1 MSRTPGS
8 LYQKERSMRGFS
20 KWFGLAAVGVSLT
33 GCVSQSEF
41 KKVEAERNL
50 LREQVQTVRAEA
62 EEYRNQLGAVS
73 EQANAKD
80 EQITQLSSQKTELQA
95 QLDEINQQYAEALER
110 VNNPL
115 PAALTSELTDFASR
129 NGDVLSF
136 DSEKGIIKFKSD
148 VSFAPGSVELTPK
161 ALEAVTKLSKILNDK
176 GVADY
181 ELMIAGHTDAIQVN
195 RAETIKAGHRDN
207 WYLSAHRAIA
217 VGKAMQKN
225 AISAYRLAMVG
236 YADQRPVA
244 SNATE
249 DGRAKNRRV
258 ELIILP
264 SKAQAA
270 SAEWLKTGKAG
281 QKKASGKSTS
291 TDGTAHTEQAPAFNK

>member
-1 MSRTPGS
+1 M
-8 LYQKERSMRGFS
+8 RSMS
-20 KWFGLAAVGVSLT
+20 KWFGLAAVGLSLT

-50 LREQVQTVRAEA
+50 LRDQVQTVRAEA

-73 EQANAKD
+73 EQATEKD
-80 EQITQLSSQKTELQA
+80 QQITALSSEKTELQT
-95 QLDEINQQYAEALER
+95 QLDEINKQYAEALER
-110 VNNPL
+110 ASNPL
-115 PAALTSELTDFASR
+115 PAALTSELTEFAER

-136 DSEKGIIKFKSD
+136 DKERGMIKFKSD
-148 VSFAPGSVELTPK
+148 VSFAPGSVELTAK
-161 ALEAVTKLSKILNDK
+161 ATEAITKLSKILNDK

-181 ELMIAGHTDAIQVN
+181 ELMIAGHTDSIQVN

-217 VGKAMQKN
+217 VGKSLQKN
-225 AISAYRLAMVG
+225 QVSAFRLAMVG
-236 YADQRPVA
+236 YADQRPIA
-244 SNATE
+244 SNMTD

-264 SKAQAA
+264 SKATAA

-281 QKKASGKSTS
+281 NKKASASSTK
-291 TDGTAHTEQAPAFNK
+291 DAAAHTDSAPAYNK

>member
-1 MSRTPGS
+1 
-8 LYQKERSMRGFS
+8 MRNIS
-20 KWFGLAAVGVSLT
+20 KWFGLAAVGFTLT

-50 LREQVQTVRAEA
+50 LRDQVQTVRAEA

-73 EQANAKD
+73 EQANEKD
-80 EQITQLSSQKTELQA
+80 QQITALSSEKTELQS
-95 QLDEINQQYAEALER
+95 QLDEINKQYAEALER
-110 VNNPL
+110 GSPL
-115 PAALTSELTDFASR
+115 PAALTSELTNFAST
-129 NGDVLSF
+129 NADVLSF
-136 DSEKGIIKFKSD
+136 DSERGIIKFKSD
-148 VSFAPGSVELTPK
+148 VSFAPGSVELTAK
-161 ALEAVTKLSKILNDK
+161 ATEAIAKLSKILNDK

-181 ELMIAGHTDAIQVN
+181 ELMIAGHTDSIQVN

-217 VGKAMQKN
+217 VGKSLQKN
-225 AISAYRLAMVG
+225 QVSAFRLAMVG
-236 YADQRPVA
+236 YADQRPIA
-244 SNATE
+244 SNMTD

-264 SKAQAA
+264 SKATAA

-281 QKKASGKSTS
+281 NKKASASSTK
-291 TDGTAHTEQAPAFNK
+291 DAAAHTDSAPAYNK

>member
-1 MSRTPGS
+1 
-8 LYQKERSMRGFS
+8 MRNIS
-20 KWFGLAAVGVSLT
+20 KWFGLAAVGFTLT

-50 LREQVQTVRAEA
+50 LRDQVQTVRAEA

-73 EQANAKD
+73 EQANEKD
-80 EQITQLSSQKTELQA
+80 QQITALSSEKTELQS
-95 QLDEINQQYAEALER
+95 QLDEINKQYAEALER
-110 VNNPL
+110 GTSPL
-115 PAALTSELTDFASR
+115 PAALTSELTTFATT
-129 NGDVLSF
+129 NADVLSF
-136 DSEKGIIKFKSD
+136 DSERGIIKFKSD

-161 ALEAVTKLSKILNDK
+161 ATEAIAKLSKILNDK

-181 ELMIAGHTDAIQVN
+181 ELMIAGHTDSIQVN

-217 VGKAMQKN
+217 VGKSLQKN
-225 AISAYRLAMVG
+225 QVSAFRLAMVG
-236 YADQRPVA
+236 YADQRPIA
-244 SNATE
+244 SNMTD

-264 SKAQAA
+264 SKATAA

-281 QKKASGKSTS
+281 KKAASTGMHKD
-291 TDGTAHTEQAPAFNK
+291 TTAHTDSAPAYNK

>member
-1 MSRTPGS
+1 
-8 LYQKERSMRGFS
+8 MRMS
-20 KWFGLAAVGVSLT
+20 KWFGLAAVGISLT

-50 LREQVQTVRAEA
+50 LRDQVQTVRAEA

-73 EQANAKD
+73 EQANEKD
-80 EQITQLSSQKTELQA
+80 QQITALSSEKTELQT
-95 QLDEINQQYAEALER
+95 QLDEINKQYAEALER
-110 VNNPL
+110 ASNPL
-115 PAALTSELTDFASR
+115 PAALTSELTEFATA

-136 DSEKGIIKFKSD
+136 DSERGMIKFKSD
-148 VSFAPGSVELTPK
+148 VSFAPGSVELTAK
-161 ALEAVTKLSKILNDK
+161 ATEAITKLSKILNDK

-181 ELMIAGHTDAIQVN
+181 ELMIAGHTDSIQVN

-217 VGKAMQKN
+217 VGKALQKN
-225 AISAYRLAMVG
+225 SISAYRLAMVG
-236 YADQRPVA
+236 YADQRPIA
-244 SNATE
+244 SNATD

-264 SKAQAA
+264 SKATAA
-270 SAEWLKTGKAG
+270 NAEWLKTGKATAA
-281 QKKASGKSTS
+281 KKSTKKDES
-291 TDGTAHTEQAPAFNK
+291 AHTETGPAYNK

>member
-1 MSRTPGS
+1 
-8 LYQKERSMRGFS
+8 MRMS
-20 KWFGLAAVGVSLT
+20 KWFGLAAVGLTLT

-50 LREQVQTVRAEA
+50 LRDQVQTVRAEA

-80 EQITQLSSQKTELQA
+80 EQITSLSSEKTELQT
-95 QLDEINQQYAEALER
+95 QLDEINKQYAEALER
-110 VNNPL
+110 ASNPL
-115 PAALTSELTDFASR
+115 PAALTSELTEFAKT

-136 DSEKGIIKFKSD
+136 DSERGMIKFKSD
-148 VSFAPGSVELTPK
+148 VSFAPGSVELTAK
-161 ALEAVTKLSKILNDK
+161 ATEAITKLSKILNDK

-181 ELMIAGHTDAIQVN
+181 ELMIAGHTDSIQVN

-217 VGKAMQKN
+217 VGKALQKN
-225 AISAYRLAMVG
+225 SISAYRLAMVG
-236 YADQRPVA
+236 YADQRPIA
-244 SNATE
+244 SNATD

-264 SKAQAA
+264 SKATAA
-270 SAEWLKTGKAG
+270 NAEWLKTGKATAA
-281 QKKASGKSTS
+281 KKSTKKDES
-291 TDGTAHTEQAPAFNK
+291 AHTETGPAYNK